1 MALTASN
8 TVHFN
13 GDTFIIVKLTPEPHF
28 IHITHVLC
36 LDDCKD
42 VRKMVSEAIR
52 YFLALSFLKLEHNGW
67 IHIISGLSG
76 QVLTIGQCPRPGGS
90 SLTITMTCDTLNCSR
105 NVSWDQLEQFKSIL
119 KLPWRTRP
127 PRPSLQ
133 KGNSIAQPSIS
144 SLLAR
149 DLGLNRT
156 ANIKLPPPS
165 VRSRAPHTK
174 SLMILEKKLNIRSK
188 LVIIGSIL
196 VYLG

>member
-105 NVSWDQLEQFKSIL
+105 ILSWDQLEQFKWIL
-119 KLPWRTRP
+119 KLPWQTRP
-127 PRPSLQ
+127 PRSSLRR
-133 KGNSIAQPSIS
+133 GNSIAQSGLP
-144 SLLAR
+144 SLLAC
-149 DLGLNRT
+149 DLDLNRT
-156 ANIKLPPPS
+156 ANIKLPAPS
-165 VRSRAPHTK
+165 VRSRAPHN
-174 SLMILEKKLNIRSK
+174 SSM
-188 LVIIGSIL
+188 
-196 VYLG
+196 